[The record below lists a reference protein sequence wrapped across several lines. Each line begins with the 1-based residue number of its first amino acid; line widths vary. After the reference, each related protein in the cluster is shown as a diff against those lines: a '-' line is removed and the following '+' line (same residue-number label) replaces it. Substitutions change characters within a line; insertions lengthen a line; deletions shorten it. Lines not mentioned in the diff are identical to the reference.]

1 MSRTKAMTKEIKKRY
16 PQHMI
21 KCTTVEDREVMRK
34 LIKKISGIMD
44 KPAYT
49 VVMMALYKLDKEI

>member
-1 MSRTKAMTKEIKKRY
+1 MEIKKRY

-44 KPAYT
+44 KPAYE
-49 VVMMALYKLDKEI
+49 VVMIALNKLNKEL

>member
-1 MSRTKAMTKEIKKRY
+1 MSRTKAMEIKKRY

-44 KPAYT
+44 KPAYD
-49 VVMMALYKLDKEI
+49 VVIIALNKLEKEM